1 MKRVTGIGGVFFKSK
16 DPKKLGEW
24 YRTHL
29 GMNVEEWGG
38 VAFRWATPE
47 NEAGIG
53 STIWSPF
60 KEDTEYFE
68 PSKASFMINYRVED
82 FMQCWPN
89 CAAKAA
95 RWTQESRNPS
105 TASLVGSWTRRKID
119 SSSGS
124 HRQGNER
131 SLIQSV
137 ASVACRW
144 HPVSSNVMRQELHD
158 VMTAYRTK
166 AERPGI
172 LPRPNEYAWHE
183 LKNGEEG
190 LLLQSPRI
198 TR

>member
-82 FMQCWPN
+82 LHAVLAQPRSEGCEVD
-89 CAAKAA
+89 A
-95 RWTQESRNPS
+95 RVEESEY
-105 TASLVGSWTRRKID
+105 GKFGW
-119 SSSGS
+119 
-124 HRQGNER
+124 
-131 SLIQSV
+131 
-137 ASVACRW
+137 
-144 HPVSSNVMRQELHD
+144 VMDPEENRLELWQPP
-158 VMTAYRTK
+158 A
-166 AERPGI
+166 G
-172 LPRPNEYAWHE
+172 
-183 LKNGEEG
+183 
-190 LLLQSPRI
+190 Q
-198 TR
+198 